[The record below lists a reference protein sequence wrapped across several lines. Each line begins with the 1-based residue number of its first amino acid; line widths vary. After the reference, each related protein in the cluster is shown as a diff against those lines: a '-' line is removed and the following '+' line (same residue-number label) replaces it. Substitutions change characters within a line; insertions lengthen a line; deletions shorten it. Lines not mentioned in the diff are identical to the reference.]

1 MKVSSIIKSTGLILI
16 VLVVWGCQALKPT
29 ARTENKYTPATFNKT
44 QDTVTVGTVNWREY
58 FNDQNLIALI
68 DTALKNNQELNIFL
82 QEIEISKNEVRARK
96 GEYLPFVGLGAGAG
110 LEKSGEYTRM
120 GAVEHQLEVKPG
132 TAFPEPM
139 QDYMLGASATWEVD
153 IWKKLRNSKK
163 AAAMNYLASIEGKNF
178 LVTNLISEIAD
189 SYYELMALDNLL
201 EIISR
206 SITVQTDAFQTVV
219 QQKAAAKVTQ
229 LAVNRFEAQMLN
241 TQNLQYDIK
250 QRIIELEN
258 RIRFLTAKFSAPVVR
273 SSANFLTIN
282 LDSIQSGIPSQLLA
296 NRPDIRQSEFE
307 LEARKLSVKAA
318 RANFYPSLGIHA
330 GIGFQAFNP
339 VYLISPESMMYN
351 LAGDLMAPLIN
362 RNAIKAAYNTAN
374 AQQVQAVYNYEQTIL
389 NAYLDVL
396 NQLSKINNYN
406 QSFETKNKEVEI
418 LVRSIG
424 IANNLFNSARADY
437 AEVLL
442 TQREALE
449 SKMELVEI
457 KMKQLN
463 AKVNVYRALG
473 GGWR

>member
-351 LAGDLMAPLIN
+351 LAGDLMA
-362 RNAIKAAYNTAN
+362 
-374 AQQVQAVYNYEQTIL
+374 
-389 NAYLDVL
+389 
-396 NQLSKINNYN
+396 
-406 QSFETKNKEVEI
+406 
-418 LVRSIG
+418 
-424 IANNLFNSARADY
+424 
-437 AEVLL
+437 
-442 TQREALE
+442 
-449 SKMELVEI
+449 
-457 KMKQLN
+457 
-463 AKVNVYRALG
+463 
-473 GGWR
+473 

>member
-1 MKVSSIIKSTGLILI
+1 
-16 VLVVWGCQALKPT
+16 
-29 ARTENKYTPATFNKT
+29 
-44 QDTVTVGTVNWREY
+44 
-58 FNDQNLIALI
+58 
-68 DTALKNNQELNIFL
+68 
-82 QEIEISKNEVRARK
+82 
-96 GEYLPFVGLGAGAG
+96 
-110 LEKSGEYTRM
+110 
-120 GAVEHQLEVKPG
+120 
-132 TAFPEPM
+132 
-139 QDYMLGASATWEVD
+139 
-153 IWKKLRNSKK
+153 
-163 AAAMNYLASIEGKNF
+163 
-178 LVTNLISEIAD
+178 
-189 SYYELMALDNLL
+189 
-201 EIISR
+201 
-206 SITVQTDAFQTVV
+206 
-219 QQKAAAKVTQ
+219 
-229 LAVNRFEAQMLN
+229 
-241 TQNLQYDIK
+241 
-250 QRIIELEN
+250 
-258 RIRFLTAKFSAPVVR
+258 
-273 SSANFLTIN
+273 
-282 LDSIQSGIPSQLLA
+282 
-296 NRPDIRQSEFE
+296 
-307 LEARKLSVKAA
+307 AA